1 MVVNVLHSTGGDSQG
16 ASKVNKNPPQGGPH
30 SSQDA
35 VSRNQEKSRVYEKG
49 KPIHT
54 KSQNALF
61 IYFPLYIDQIEVPN
75 MKASA
80 AAVKSIIGEV
90 FADVSF
96 EEFERGSS
104 TVSLVHNR

>member
-1 MVVNVLHSTGGDSQG
+1 MRRKSTRTHL
-16 ASKVNKNPPQGGPH
+16 KVDHTPVKMPSPETRRRAE
-30 SSQDA
+30 SMKK
-35 VSRNQEKSRVYEKG
+35 V

-54 KSQNALF
+54 KSQNVLF

-96 EEFERGSS
+96 EEFERESS